1 MFLKHFESNYFNML
15 LSITSVNLSVI
26 VRFDSSTPR
35 VHFYKKIYIFSYP
48 MEKQNLG

>member
-1 MFLKHFESNYFNML
+1 MFLKHFESNYLNML